1 MNKWRLNHSLQKTDA
16 DSHVQKGSLKIL
28 KLTSTKGFKLS
39 FPDGKMETVPTQV
52 IEAERRT
59 KLEENSF

>member
-1 MNKWRLNHSLQKTDA
+1 
-16 DSHVQKGSLKIL
+16 LKIL